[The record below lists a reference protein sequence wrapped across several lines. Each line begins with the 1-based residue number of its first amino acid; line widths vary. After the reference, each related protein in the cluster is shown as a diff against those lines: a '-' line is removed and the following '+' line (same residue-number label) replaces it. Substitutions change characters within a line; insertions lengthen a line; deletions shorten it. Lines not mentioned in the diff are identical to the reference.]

1 MSYYLKKNWKLIF
14 WPCFLGLMA
23 QSAYVII
30 QLMMMQSFQAAFE
43 LDLSG
48 FIQWTSACIGGYI
61 AYFGLAAIA
70 GALEANAKRKL
81 NNQVR
86 HDLFLT
92 LLQKKHPE
100 YHSQDNGVY
109 ISWLTTN
116 IKQIDSLGWTSFFSI
131 FNQLIMI
138 ICCVAALLSLD
149 WVMLAFGLVSA
160 AIMLSVPKLF
170 TKQMEKLG
178 QTCANAEAQ
187 GLSHIKDILSGFD
200 VLRAFGRTNR
210 FINEG
215 DSASDEME
223 KACCKLKTSQGFITC
238 GVGVISVCLQF
249 LQQIVTVFLAIQG
262 RIIIGAISSASNLTA
277 GITNGLS
284 SVANSR
290 ISIAAAK
297 PYFENI
303 TVHAEDVLPPKDL
316 TAETSCNTI
325 SMENV
330 SFFYDDKQVLDN
342 QSFIFEKGGKYALT
356 GPSGCGKSTV
366 LKLLLG
372 WLPKYQG
379 FIHFDGKNARD
390 FTPEQLLQQMSYI
403 EQDVYLFNTTI
414 RDNITLGIDFSDEML
429 KHAIKD
435 SSLDGDLANMPL
447 GLDTPVGENG
457 SNLSGG
463 QKQRVAIARALIHNR
478 SILLVDEGTSALDQ
492 KNADIVEQSLLDNP
506 NLTLILVSHHLT
518 QKRKAQFTKVY
529 ELKPIT
535 VSPENVSKQEAVSVF

>member
-86 HDLFLT
+86 HDLYLT

-249 LQQIVTVFLAIQG
+249 LQQIVTVFL
-262 RIIIGAISSASNLTA
+262 GAISSASNLTA

-379 FIHFDGKNARD
+379 FIHFDGKNASD

-429 KHAIKD
+429 KRAIKD

>member
-86 HDLFLT
+86 HDLYLT

-379 FIHFDGKNARD
+379 FIHFDGKNASD

-429 KHAIKD
+429 KRAIKD

-492 KNADIVEQSLLDNP
+492 KNADIVEQSLLDNT

>member
-86 HDLFLT
+86 HDLYLT

-284 SVANSR
+284 ANSR

-379 FIHFDGKNARD
+379 FIHFDGKNASD

-429 KHAIKD
+429 KRAIKD

>member
-86 HDLFLT
+86 HDLYLT

-223 KACCKLKTSQGFITC
+223 KSCCKLKTSQVFITC

-429 KHAIKD
+429 KRAIKD

-518 QKRKAQFTKVY
+518 PKRKAQFTKVY

>member
-86 HDLFLT
+86 HDLYLT

-131 FNQLIMI
+131 FNQLII

>member
-86 HDLFLT
+86 HDLYLT

-284 SVANSR
+284 SVA
-290 ISIAAAK
+290 AAK

-379 FIHFDGKNARD
+379 FIHFDGKNASD

>member
-86 HDLFLT
+86 HDLYLT

-379 FIHFDGKNARD
+379 FIHFDGKNASD
-390 FTPEQLLQQMSYI
+390 FTPEQQQMSYI

-429 KHAIKD
+429 KRAIKD